1 MRGYGQFCPVAL
13 GAEVFAERWTP
24 LILRELLAGSHRFS
38 ELQRGLP
45 GIPRALLTQR
55 LGSLQRAGLVE
66 RRPARAGRGFEYHLS
81 PAGLSF
87 SPVVEALGRWGYQWA
102 AEQLRPDNLDA
113 GLLMWFLRRRVQVD
127 RLPAEQVTVQ
137 FEFRDADKRCFW
149 LVLPREQAAATPPS
163 GVAAEVLARGT
174 IAQPGGSTGWHVHP
188 GPALVTVKT
197 GRLTLHRAK
206 GCRTRAFNA
215 GQTFL
220 ELGPDDVN
228 LTRNETGGVTETV
241 VTFLLPVGAPVTVD
255 APAPRHCPL

>member
-1 MRGYGQFCPVAL
+1 M
-13 GAEVFAERWTP
+13 
-24 LILRELLAGSHRFS
+24 
-38 ELQRGLP
+38 
-45 GIPRALLTQR
+45 
-55 LGSLQRAGLVE
+55 
-66 RRPARAGRGFEYHLS
+66 
-81 PAGLSF
+81 
-87 SPVVEALGRWGYQWA
+87 VEALGRWGYQWA

-174 IAQPGGSTGWHVHP
+174 IAQAGHVRVAGIKLATRGPIDVATVHVTFQPGGSTGWHVHP

-241 VTFLLPVGAPVTVD
+241 VTFLLPVGAPTTVD
-255 APAPRHCPL
+255 VPAPRHCPL